1 MNLTHLHLLLNH
13 FPIIGTLIGSLIIL
27 YGIIKNQY
35 QSKSIGAII
44 IIIMAI
50 IAIPVFLTGE
60 PAEESVEHLQ
70 GISESIIHEHEE
82 AGEQAI
88 WLMEI
93 AGLFSLLS
101 LFFQY
106 KKSVITNNIFI
117 LTFVLTLISFALMD
131 RTGYLGGQIRHTE
144 LANAASKMQKGN
156 ENQINNINEKDE
168 DD

>member
-13 FPIIGTLIGSLIIL
+13 FPIIGTLIGSVIIL
-27 YGIIKNQY
+27 YGIIKNQ
-35 QSKSIGAII
+35 QQAKSIGAIL

-60 PAEESVEHLQ
+60 PAEETVEHLQ
-70 GISESIIHEHEE
+70 GISESMIHEHEE

-117 LTFVLTLISFALMD
+117 LTFVLTLISFALMA
-131 RTGYLGGQIRHTE
+131 RTGYLGG
-144 LANAASKMQKGN
+144 K
-156 ENQINNINEKDE
+156 
-168 DD
+168 